1 MKKLLEAS
9 GWVIILMFI
18 FGSAQAQTWSPSG
31 VYTKP
36 LGVWPANTL
45 RLPSDTV
52 NYKTGL
58 AQIGAILYV
67 GDGTKWSLSSGGVQY
82 SDTAAM
88 LSSYQRAF
96 SAMKYSDTAAMLAGY
111 YTMASVNGLLN
122 LKLNIS
128 DSVAMLSNYYNKTA
142 VDSRLALKVNYTDTS
157 TMLSPYLR
165 SFLGVKYTDTAAML
179 SHYLR
184 SSGASYV
191 PYTGATSN
199 LNLGGY
205 NYYGNNYFSG
215 FTTVTASGTL
225 ITLTTSSSPVYLVNG
240 SGGQTIQLPNATTL
254 PNGANYY
261 FNNNQSSGAIS
272 VNNNSTT
279 LVKSVPSGGY
289 LTLTLIDN
297 STAAGTWDSHFQ
309 APSNVSWSTNTFDY
323 TGSITSAT
331 WNGNVIAINRGG
343 TGSSTQ
349 NFVDLTTNQ
358 SVAGVKTWNPSVTA
372 ASAIARGAY
381 FTPALTAAANNDVL
395 VGLDIIPTFTNGA
408 FTGVTN
414 YALRVQ
420 GTTLI
425 DATSANNNYSVN
437 TGSST
442 YGGLQLNNNTQ
453 NYTAYIFTGR
463 SGAANSI
470 AFQHTTFGGG
480 MSGSGS
486 SISQLFKTSTTQFG
500 SPSVPHS
507 FSIWS
512 QSSGS
517 TGTINY
523 GIQILSN
530 LNTTNTGIGYLF
542 SQDNGLGV
550 GTSVNSGSIITFK
563 NNLGSGFITSNMR
576 FYTIS
581 DGANTLSEKMRISDA
596 GNLLVGTTTDNGTDK
611 LQVTGSSK
619 FTGSAIFTGSAG
631 YTGGFNVYVNG
642 GSTSAFKVGNYGNLI
657 IDAAGIASSAL
668 VIGNVASFAR
678 DISYATMSFTSTQNT
693 IGQYNTLGTYNSAN
707 NSATVFVV
715 QQYTGSTSGLTFAGN
730 STSGLLTDQTLVNLR
745 HWGSGVLTMGNTN
758 SNQLYTLLDADIT
771 VTPTNLNKT
780 LRGIRYRPA
789 LSGTALAYHYAATF
803 ASGQVGIGT
812 ETPVASSILE
822 ISSTT
827 QGFLPPRMTT
837 TQKTAISSPATG
849 LIVFDTTLAK
859 LCVYTGSAWETVTS
873 L

>member
-1 MKKLLEAS
+1 MKKYLLLLLLLIS
-9 GWVIILMFI
+9 GVV
-18 FGSAQAQTWSPSG
+18 SAQYPITGSKVRYYNGIGLSTRDTTGWG
-31 VYTKP
+31 VADTSVVIMGADSVPYYRYKGYWRQLGGYGKVAYT
-36 LGVWPANTL
+36 
-45 RLPSDTV
+45 
-52 NYKTGL
+52 
-58 AQIGAILYV
+58 
-67 GDGTKWSLSSGGVQY
+67 
-82 SDTAAM
+82 DTAAM
-88 LSSYQRAF
+88 LSPYLRSFLGVKYTDTVTMLSGYQRALT
-96 SAMKYSDTAAMLAGY
+96 AMKYNDTAAMLSPYLRSFLGVKYSDTAAMLAGY

-128 DSVAMLSNYYNKTA
+128 DSAAMLSNYYNKTA
-142 VDSRLALKVNYTDTS
+142 VDSRLALKVNYTDTSTMLSPYQRSFNAVKYSDTAAILGTNYYNKVTVDGKLGLKVNYTDTS

-395 VGLDIIPTFTNGA
+395 VGLDINPTFTNGA
-408 FTGVTN
+408 FTSVSDI
-414 YALRVQ
+414 ALRLQ
-420 GTTLI
+420 NTSGTGKWNL
-425 DATSANNNYSVN
+425 Y
-437 TGSST
+437 
-442 YGGLQLNNNTQ
+442 
-453 NYTAYIFTGR
+453 
-463 SGAANSI
+463 
-470 AFQHTTFGGG
+470 
-480 MSGSGS
+480 
-486 SISQLFKTSTTQFG
+486 
-500 SPSVPHS
+500 
-507 FSIWS
+507 
-512 QSSGS
+512 SSG
-517 TGTINY
+517 TAINY
-523 GIQILSN
+523 
-530 LNTTNTGIGYLF
+530 LNGALLIG
-542 SQDNGLGV
+542 S
-550 GTSVNSGSIITFK
+550 
-563 NNLGSGFITSNMR
+563 
-576 FYTIS
+576 
-581 DGANTLSEKMRISDA
+581 
-596 GNLLVGTTTDNGTDK
+596 TTDNGTDK

-619 FTGSAIFTGSAG
+619 FTGNATVTGNLYFGSASSYLFG
-631 YTGGFNVYVNG
+631 DANNIRLYDKN
-642 GSTSAFKVGNYGNLI
+642 STI
-657 IDAAGIASSAL
+657 ILQSFPAGISNSETYLQNSSGQKYLRLNDNAISL
-668 VIGNVASFAR
+668 EWYNGN
-678 DISYATMSFTSTQNT
+678 TSNNTQNP
-693 IGQYNTLGTYNSAN
+693 IQIVRGYFGNIV
-707 NSATVFVV
+707 ATDK
-715 QQYTGSTSGLTFAGN
+715 T
-730 STSGLLTDQTLVNLR
+730 
-745 HWGSGVLTMGNTN
+745 VLTVKSNSFSNLTN
-758 SNQLYTLLDADIT
+758 AT
-771 VTPTNLNKT
+771 T
-780 LRGIRYRPA
+780 LRGIYIDINDVTTYT
-789 LSGTALAYHYAATF
+789 GFTTARAIEAPRGGAYFNTTSPN
-803 ASGQVGIGT
+803 AS
-812 ETPVASSILE
+812 AILQADA
-822 ISSTT
+822 TT

-837 TQKTAISSPATG
+837 VQKLAIASPAEG
-849 LIVFDTTLAK
+849 LQVYDLTLHQMSYYNGTT
-859 LCVYTGSAWETVTS
+859 WINF
-873 L
+873 